1 MKIQDRPEYA
11 SKLTTFTL
19 PSSAM
24 LSEAI
29 KIMAERNIGSVV
41 VVDSENKVIGI
52 VTERDLLRRVLANR
66 INVETTNLS
75 AVMTSNV
82 MVAKPTDAV
91 VDWLRIM
98 SNERFRH
105 LPVVD
110 NDGKIITV
118 MSQGDFVSYTWPD
131 LLNYFGAKASE
142 TVRGPSS
149 PLIVMVAGIMLY
161 SIIMV
166 VVMKYI

>member
-1 MKIQDRPEYA
+1 MKIQDRPEFA
-11 SKLTTFTL
+11 SKLTAFTL
-19 PSSAM
+19 PPSAP
-24 LSEAI
+24 LADAI

-41 VVDSENKVIGI
+41 VVDTDNKVIGI
-52 VTERDLLRRVLANR
+52 LTERDLLRRVLANK
-66 INVETTNLS
+66 INIETSSLS
-75 AVMTSNV
+75 SVMTSNV
-82 MVAKPTDAV
+82 MLAKPTDAV

-105 LPVVD
+105 LPVID
-110 NDGKIITV
+110 NDGRLITV

-131 LLNYFGAKASE
+131 LINYFGAKASE

-161 SIIMV
+161 SLIMV
-166 VVMKYI
+166 VVMKFI

>member
-1 MKIQDRPEYA
+1 MPLGAA
-11 SKLTTFTL
+11 S
-19 PSSAM
+19 A
-24 LSEAI
+24 LSNTN
-29 KIMAERNIGSVV
+29 RDGT
-41 VVDSENKVIGI
+41 I
-52 VTERDLLRRVLANR
+52 VTERDLLRRVLANKVN
-66 INVETTNLS
+66 IETSNLS
-75 AVMTSNV
+75 SVMTSNV
-82 MVAKPTDAV
+82 MLAKPTDAV

-110 NDGKIITV
+110 IDGRLITV

-131 LLNYFGAKASE
+131 LINYFGAKASE

>member
-11 SKLTTFTL
+11 SKLTAFTL
-19 PSSAM
+19 PPNAL
-24 LSEAI
+24 LSDAI
-29 KIMAERNIGSVV
+29 KTMAERNIGSVV
-41 VVDSENKVIGI
+41 VVDSDNKVKGI
-52 VTERDLLRRVLANR
+52 VTERDLLRRVLANKVN
-66 INVETTNLS
+66 IETSNLS
-75 AVMTSNV
+75 SVMTSNV
-82 MVAKPTDAV
+82 MLAKPTDAV

-110 NDGKIITV
+110 IDGRLITV

-131 LLNYFGAKASE
+131 LINYFGAKASE